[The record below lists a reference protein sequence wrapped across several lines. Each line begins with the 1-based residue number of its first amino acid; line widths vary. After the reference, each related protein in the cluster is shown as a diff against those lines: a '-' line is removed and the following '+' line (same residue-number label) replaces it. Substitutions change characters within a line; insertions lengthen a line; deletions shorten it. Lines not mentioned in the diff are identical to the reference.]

1 MKKKMNGRPYAAQDL
16 SLFCSQVALLLRSG
30 MFLPDGMEALAEESD
45 DPVLTAIAEEVR
57 EKGSLAPALEKTG
70 AFPEYL
76 IGMVELGESSGKLE
90 EVMTSLSE
98 YYEREQAVRRQVKT
112 AVLYPMVLVL
122 MMIVVIAVLLIKVL
136 PVFSQVF
143 RDLGADASVMTG
155 GTVAGYIALGIAAV
169 IAVLCIALFVMVRSA
184 EGYAKLTALMAKFR
198 PTRSLAEKIAAG
210 RFAFALSLLL
220 ESGYDLDTALKKL
233 PAIVES
239 EATSKKI
246 EVCRAAIDEGDS
258 FSEAVNKS
266 GLFPGMYS
274 RILAVGFRAGALDTV
289 SRKIAGIYEEE
300 IDRSIAAAV
309 SFIEPLLVALLC
321 IVIGVI
327 LLSIMLPLTGI
338 MSGIG

>member
-1 MKKKMNGRPYAAQDL
+1 MSNNRNGRLYAAQDL

-30 MFLPDGMEALAEESD
+30 MFLPDGMQALAEESE
-45 DPVLTAIAEEVR
+45 DPVITGIAEEVQLS
-57 EKGSLAPALEKTG
+57 GSLAPALKNAG

-76 IGMVELGESSGKLE
+76 VNMVELGERSGKLE
-90 EVMTSLSE
+90 EVMTSLAA

-143 RDLGADASVMTG
+143 QDLGADAGAMAG
-155 GTVAGYIALGIAAV
+155 GTAAGYAALGIAAL
-169 IAVLCIALFVMVRSA
+169 IAAGCIALFLLMRTSK
-184 EGYAKLTALMAKFR
+184 GYAKLMAILAKFG
-198 PTRSLAEKIAAG
+198 PTRAIAEKIASG

-220 ESGYDLDTALKKL
+220 ESGYDLDTALTLL
-233 PAIVES
+233 PTIVES
-239 EATSKKI
+239 HPVARRI
-246 EVCRAAIDEGDS
+246 ESCRMAMAEGAS
-258 FSEAVNKS
+258 FAEGVEKS

-274 RILAVGFRAGALDTV
+274 RILAIGFRAGALDSA
-289 SRKIAGIYEEE
+289 SRKISDIYEEE
-300 IDRSIAAAV
+300 IDRSIASAV
-309 SFIEPLLVALLC
+309 SFIEPMLVALLC